1 MITKIPILISFI
13 IISLSFFVN
22 CGGRRIKF
30 LNIKYLT
37 QFSSHVIKELN
48 VHGLDS
54 IALSIDEA
62 KKTIRDVYKINE
74 INMIKDDTKRND
86 AWAENLNLRVLEEKL
101 YMIEQISYFRNDFQ
115 HRVLE
120 NGGDLISTMAHL
132 SMLDTSNKKSPFFG
146 KNYDAIIQS
155 INEDEMAKEKLA
167 EENLRIEAR
176 MALEQKENDKAM
188 ENQRRKMNNNN
199 MGIIPNCIK
208 VKPKFSLNNRAMRL
222 LYSKVIPPGKK
233 LPNSHRVVFTD
244 NRGRTCRCSC

>member
-1 MITKIPILISFI
+1 MMISKIPILISLM
-13 IISLSFFVN
+13 IISLGYFVN

-37 QFSSHVIKELN
+37 QFSSHVIKGLN

-54 IALSIDEA
+54 VALSIDEA

-74 INMIKDDTKRND
+74 INMIRDEKKRND
-86 AWAENLNLRVLEEKL
+86 AWAENLNLRMLEEKL
-101 YMIEQISYFRNDFQ
+101 YMIEQISYYNQDFQ
-115 HRVLE
+115 HKILE
-120 NGGDLISTMAHL
+120 NGGDLIGTMAHL

-155 INEDEMAKEKLA
+155 IDEEEMAKEKLA

-176 MALEQKENDKAM
+176 MALEQRENDEAM
-188 ENQRRKMNNNN
+188 EKQRRKINN
-199 MGIIPNCIK
+199 MGKVPNCK
-208 VKPKFSLNNRAMRL
+208 QVRPKFSLNNRAMRL

-244 NRGRTCRCSC
+244 NRGRTCHCSC